1 MKRTG
6 QLWDKICTFDNAL
19 DAYFKARRGKRYRHE
34 VLQFEKDREY
44 NLQKIVNQLST
55 LKYVPG
61 RYNSFKIYEPKERL
75 IMALP
80 FKDRVV
86 QHMICNYIEPIYE
99 KRFYE
104 HSYACRKEKGVHAAS
119 ETLQRWVY
127 NLEVVEGKK
136 IYALKCDIHHY
147 FQSVNHERLKQE
159 NRRYIKDKK
168 LLTVLDLIID
178 HNGSFPDGVGIPVGN
193 LTSQLFA
200 NVYLNV
206 LDQYIKTELHCKYYI
221 RYMDDFIIL
230 SEDINELRGLL
241 KIIEEFLR
249 TELKLTLNPKTAIV
263 AAKNGIDFVGY
274 KHYSQTKKVRKTAMR
289 RMRRLLHKYE
299 KGSISKEEF
308 IVSFESRTAYM
319 EHADT
324 YSLVRRYVEE
334 AERLLAA

>member
-80 FKDRVV
+80 FRDRVV

-104 HSYACRKEKGVHAAS
+104 HSYACRNEKGVHAAS

-127 NLEVVEGKK
+127 N
-136 IYALKCDIHHY
+136 
-147 FQSVNHERLKQE
+147 
-159 NRRYIKDKK
+159 
-168 LLTVLDLIID
+168 
-178 HNGSFPDGVGIPVGN
+178 
-193 LTSQLFA
+193 
-200 NVYLNV
+200 
-206 LDQYIKTELHCKYYI
+206 
-221 RYMDDFIIL
+221 MDDFIIL
-230 SEDINELRGLL
+230 SEDITELRGLL
-241 KIIEEFLR
+241 KKIEEFLR

-334 AERLLAA
+334 VERLLAA